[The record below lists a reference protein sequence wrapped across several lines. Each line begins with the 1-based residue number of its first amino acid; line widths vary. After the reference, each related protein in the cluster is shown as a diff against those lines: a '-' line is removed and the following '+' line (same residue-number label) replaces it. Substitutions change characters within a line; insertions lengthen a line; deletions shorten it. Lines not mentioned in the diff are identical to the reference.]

1 MASPP
6 GPGRWPWLLAALGA
20 GALLVLSNPGEQDF
34 ESFAGEQLVELAGDE
49 LCNSDGL
56 PLMARLVVQN
66 CPQLIRS
73 QRGVLGR
80 LAAAASHRYN
90 LGLFSLYSTQL
101 GGVQLM
107 PGVSIPRYQAL
118 TLAGAGHLVVLRTA
132 SDSRPLQP

>member
-1 MASPP
+1 MASPT

-20 GALLVLSNPGEQDF
+20 GALLVFTNPGEQEF
-34 ESFAGEQLVELAGDE
+34 EAFAGEQLVELAGDA

-66 CPQLIRS
+66 CPELIRS

-80 LAAAASHRYN
+80 LAAEASRRYN

-101 GGVQLM
+101 GGLQLM
-107 PGVSIPRYQAL
+107 PGLSIPRYQAL
-118 TLAGAGHLVVLRTA
+118 TLAGAGHLVVLRTG
-132 SDSRPLQP
+132 SDTRPLQP